1 MTFLNLEIE
10 TNSRKIYDRPR
21 NAKTQSVV
29 MQMRSIGQ
37 F

>member
-10 TNSRKIYDRPR
+10 TNSRKIYDKPG

-29 MQMRSIGQ
+29 MQMRSLGQ